1 MHRPDINVAGAGH
14 AMQSATEPHRRKASR
29 KAGQRPEETAERRAF
44 SHGAVWAETGVRSVP
59 VLSTHRTRN
68 GQTGNIP
75 AKVAPSETA
84 SKTTNLTTSSLTP
97 YGMSFW
103 ALILAACGGG
113 GGGGGGSTPV
123 VSKPQ
128 RDPVDDGG
136 STPVVSKP
144 QRDPVDDGGG
154 TTPVVSNQPPTGNTS
169 DTMSLSGKVIDGP
182 VEGASLFLLRPVGT
196 NEGPVKIY
204 VGTSRRDGT
213 YEVSAESRFADYI
226 LCADLANAI
235 DHGEDLTSDRD
246 NVGYG
251 AGEYWRAPPGS
262 TIISPL
268 TEILGRVYGFRPTPA
283 QKAAFSEHLGLPTT
297 IDVTRNDP
305 LSADMAPYRQQLF
318 LLGQTANQLLQRWGD
333 APLNAGQAGQAYIDE
348 INRLYEQKTKAPDKE
363 PPSPEQPQQV
373 APAQPPPKQPP
384 PKQPPLAE
392 NKKPGAVAINRSTY
406 ELDVGSVHFAAL
418 ARITIIDDGL
428 GTIGLAALAPDS
440 LFEYR
445 AVTDSSGVVQRGV
458 YDLYLKRSVTLD
470 QSKVGTHSVSIQAI
484 GDGEGRNP
492 VAVPFTLTVAVAPVV
507 PVPEDP
513 PPEIPPLEKPISL
526 VDQPPAPPVVMP
538 NTPPPVNQPPTL
550 SITPPSQ
557 PIKVAETIGTSVTQ
571 RIDTGIAVVAD
582 DPEGDLQ
589 SLIIQ
594 SQRGGNWQV
603 DDRFVVLNGKLFV
616 RAGKTFDYESRDN
629 PNGEITLRITATDD
643 AGNEVRETITVQ
655 LTNEDDPTTGAITI
669 AGAGGAALSDE
680 VQTHTI
686 LHVSQTTP
694 IADQDG
700 IRSVD
705 YVWRDSSGNQAGIA
719 TSFTPTTRDE
729 TAAVYENHPLTKPVI
744 DLDGT
749 GTFAMAPVAGAPD
762 NQFFRVDARTGK
774 IWFVP
779 LDADGNGRVD
789 AGDYPLLDAEDHR
802 DQDDDGTYDLQIT
815 RSARDGSIETINL
828 ALTVQDLELE
838 KTWATRQDV
847 SRVNYSY
854 TAAQFEQALAQRP
867 DLSDAEKAYMK
878 LLTDGTAYHMPDDGP
893 LIISWSLL
901 RSDSPGLPPG
911 VDIEDEYFD
920 RYHDLAE
927 RAMRAW
933 EAVANI
939 KFIEVAD
946 NDHSIGLMRVF
957 VFPSAQPSGGDNSI
971 FVSSLSPLTTYIH
984 EIGHHLALDHP
995 FHDTFSLP
1003 DLFPKDMTE
1012 RKTLN
1017 SIMGYGQREER
1028 TITQNDIN
1036 MIQLLYGAP
1045 GTDFDGLESLI
1056 DTPLYYFL

>member
-1 MHRPDINVAGAGH
+1 
-14 AMQSATEPHRRKASR
+14 
-29 KAGQRPEETAERRAF
+29 
-44 SHGAVWAETGVRSVP
+44 
-59 VLSTHRTRN
+59 
-68 GQTGNIP
+68 
-75 AKVAPSETA
+75 
-84 SKTTNLTTSSLTP
+84 
-97 YGMSFW
+97 MSFW

-128 RDPVDDGG
+128 RDPVDDGGSTPVVSKPPRDPVDDGG

-363 PPSPEQPQQV
+363 PPSPEQPQQ
-373 APAQPPPKQPP
+373 PPPKQPPPKQPP

-719 TSFTPTTRDE
+719 TSFTPTSPSTYNAVAIVTDSLGNRQEIISDPVTVTAPPPTPPPPAPPTPRPTPIPTPTPAPTTRDE